1 MHWIAWRMLVG
12 HRTMYLAMLFGVTF
26 AALLI
31 AQRMAIF
38 CGVLR
43 MTTGQICDIEKAPI
57 WPFADSGA
65 ALQQT
70 IRS

>member
-12 HRTMYLAMLFGVTF
+12 HRTKYLAMLFGVTF

-31 AQRMAIF
+31 AQQMAIF

-43 MTTGQICDIEKAPI
+43 MTTGQIRDIEEAPI